1 MNRPESHAV
10 SFKEVRVAQ
19 RAGLIA
25 TACLLCVPRIAA
37 TQAVPAQTPDRT
49 KVVAAAAQVMEKARY
64 CALVTIGRD
73 GHPQA
78 RVVDPFPPERDLTV
92 WIATN
97 PITRKVEQIRTDPRV
112 TLFYF
117 DPSGPGYVTLLA
129 KAELVSDPVEKARH
143 WKEEWA
149 AFYANK
155 NRGEDFIL
163 IRCKP
168 IRLELVSYGHGLL
181 NDPSTWRPITVDFP

>member
-1 MNRPESHAV
+1 MV
-10 SFKEVRVAQ
+10 Q
-19 RAGLIA
+19 RACVIA
-25 TACLLCVPRIAA
+25 TAGLLCLPRIAA
-37 TQAVPAQTPDRT
+37 TQAVSTQTPDRT
-49 KVVAAAAQVMEKARY
+49 KVVAAAAQIMDKARY

-78 RVVDPFPPERDLTV
+78 RVVDPLPPERDLTV

-117 DPSGPGYVTLLA
+117 DSSGPAYVTLLA
-129 KAELVSDPVEKARH
+129 KAELVSDPVEKSRH

-168 IRLELVSYGHGLL
+168 IRLELVSYSHGLL
-181 NDPSTWRPITVDFP
+181 NDPSTWRPITIEFP

>member
-1 MNRPESHAV
+1 V
-10 SFKEVRVAQ
+10 VRRLGPLV
-19 RAGLIA
+19 
-25 TACLLCVPRIAA
+25 TACLVCLPRVAA
-37 TQAVPAQTPDRT
+37 AQTPPAQTPDRL
-49 KVVAAAAQVMEKARY
+49 KVVAAAVEVMEKARF

-97 PITRKVEQIRTDPRV
+97 PITRKVEQIRADPRV
-112 TLFYF
+112 TLSYF

-129 KAELVSDPVEKARH
+129 RAELVADPAEKAKR
-143 WKEEWA
+143 WKEDWA
-149 AFYANK
+149 TFYADK
-155 NRGEDFIL
+155 NRGDDFML

-168 IRLELVSYGHGLL
+168 IRLELVSYAHGFL
-181 NDPSTWRPITVDFP
+181 NDPRTWRPITVEFP

>member
-1 MNRPESHAV
+1 V
-10 SFKEVRVAQ
+10 VQ
-19 RAGLIA
+19 RAGVLA
-25 TACLLCVPRIAA
+25 TACLLCLPRVAA
-37 TQAVPAQTPDRT
+37 TQAVPAQTPERA
-49 KVVAAAAQVMEKARY
+49 KIVAAAEEVMKKARF
-64 CALVTIGRD
+64 CGLVTLGRD

-78 RVVDPFPPERDLTV
+78 RVVDPFEPERDLTV

-97 PITRKVEQIRTDPRV
+97 PITRKVEQIRADPRV

-129 KAELVSDPVEKARH
+129 KAELVTDSAEKAKH

-149 AFYANK
+149 AFYADK

-181 NDPSTWRPITVDFP
+181 NDPSTWRPLTVEFP

>member
-1 MNRPESHAV
+1 MPRGWR
-10 SFKEVRVAQ
+10 RVALP
-19 RAGLIA
+19 G
-25 TACLLCVPRIAA
+25 ACVLCFAA
-37 TQAVPAQTPDRT
+37 
-49 KVVAAAAQVMEKARY
+49 AAAAQGAPAKVPDRATVLAAAQEIMQKARY
-64 CALVTIGRD
+64 AALVTIGLD

-78 RVVDPFPPERDLTV
+78 RVVDPLSPEPDMTV

-97 PITRKVEQIRTDPRV
+97 PVTRKVEQIKADARV

-129 KAELVSDPVEKARH
+129 RAELVSDPAEKARH

-149 AFYANK
+149 PFYADK
-155 NRGEDFIL
+155 HQGKDFIL

-168 IRLELVSYGHGLL
+168 IRLELASYAHGLL
-181 NDPSTWRPITVDFP
+181 NDPATWRPIAVEFP

>member
-1 MNRPESHAV
+1 MEEPLLRGPVRLNVALVAV
-10 SFKEVRVAQ
+10 I
-19 RAGLIA
+19 GLV
-25 TACLLCVPRIAA
+25 ACLFCLPSVAGAQA
-37 TQAVPAQTPDRT
+37 TPAPSPDRA
-49 KVVAAAAQVMEKARY
+49 KVMAAAQEVMQKARY
-64 CALVTIGRD
+64 CGLVTVGQD

-78 RVVDPFPPERDLTV
+78 RVVDPLPPERDLTV

-97 PITRKVEQIRTDPRV
+97 PVTRKVGQIRADPRV

-129 KAELVSDPVEKARH
+129 KAELVSDPAEKARH

-149 AFYANK
+149 PFYSDK
-155 NRGEDFIL
+155 TRGEDFIL

-168 IRLELVSYGHGLL
+168 FRLELASYAHGLL
-181 NDPSTWRPITVDFP
+181 NDPKTWRPITLDLP

>member
-1 MNRPESHAV
+1 MRCAV
-10 SFKEVRVAQ
+10 V
-19 RAGLIA
+19 LA
-25 TACLLCVPRIAA
+25 TACLFRLPGLAA
-37 TQAVPAQTPDRT
+37 TQAPPAPIADRT
-49 KVVAAAAQVMEKARY
+49 KVVAAAEQVMQKARY

-78 RVVDPFPPERDLTV
+78 RVVDPLPPERDLTV

-129 KAELVSDPVEKARH
+129 RAELVSDSAEKARH
-143 WKEEWA
+143 WKEDWA
-149 AFYANK
+149 PFYADK
-155 NRGEDFIL
+155 HRGKDLIL

-168 IRLELVSYGHGLL
+168 IRLELVSHGHGLVG
-181 NDPSTWRPITVDFP
+181 DPSTWRPIVIEFP

>member
-1 MNRPESHAV
+1 V
-10 SFKEVRVAQ
+10 VQ
-19 RAGLIA
+19 RATVIA
-25 TACLLCVPRIAA
+25 TACLLCLPRLAA
-37 TQAVPAQTPDRT
+37 TEPVPAQTPDRA
-49 KVVAAAAQVMEKARY
+49 KVLAAAVQLMEKARF
-64 CALVTIGRD
+64 CGLVTIGED

-78 RVVDPFPPERDLTV
+78 RVVDAFSPEPDLTV

-97 PITRKVEQIRTDPRV
+97 PITRKVKQIKADPRV

-129 KAELVSDPVEKARH
+129 KAELVSDPAEKARH
-143 WKEEWA
+143 WKEDWA
-149 AFYANK
+149 AFYADK

-168 IRLELVSYGHGLL
+168 IRLELVSYGHGIL
-181 NDPSTWRPITVDFP
+181 NDPGTWRPVTIEFP

>member
-1 MNRPESHAV
+1 VVQRLGVLAAACLCFVP
-10 SFKEVRVAQ
+10 RVA
-19 RAGLIA
+19 A
-25 TACLLCVPRIAA
+25 P
-37 TQAVPAQTPDRT
+37 QAVPDQAPERA
-49 KVVAAAAQVMEKARY
+49 KIVAAAEEVMKKARF
-64 CALVTIGRD
+64 CGLVTLGRD

-78 RVVDPFPPERDLTV
+78 RVVDPFEPERDLTV

-97 PITRKVEQIRTDPRV
+97 PITRKVEQIRADPRV

-129 KAELVSDPVEKARH
+129 RAELETDSAEKARH

-149 AFYANK
+149 AFYADK

-181 NDPSTWRPITVDFP
+181 NHPSTWRPITVEFP

>member
-1 MNRPESHAV
+1 
-10 SFKEVRVAQ
+10 
-19 RAGLIA
+19 
-25 TACLLCVPRIAA
+25 
-37 TQAVPAQTPDRT
+37 VPAQTPERA
-49 KVVAAAAQVMEKARY
+49 KIVAAAEEIMKKARF
-64 CALVTIGRD
+64 CGLVTLGRD

-78 RVVDPFPPERDLTV
+78 RVVDPFEPERDLTV

-97 PITRKVEQIRTDPRV
+97 PITRKVDEIRADPRV
-112 TLFYF
+112 TLYYF

-129 KAELVSDPVEKARH
+129 RAELVTDSAEKARH

-149 AFYANK
+149 AFYADK

-168 IRLELVSYGHGLL
+168 IRLELVSYGHGLM
-181 NDPSTWRPITVDFP
+181 NDPGTWRPVTVEFP